1 MNMEKCLN
9 KVYLSIVV
17 GWLMESNRVVSVD
30 YEVGGI
36 DIVAFKHHL
45 EDLWLM
51 HGTLLHELNNLI
63 LLSNCVIDVVV
74 ELGLHLVF
82 ELSSLCQEVLVLCWD
97 GKVFSILS
105 EKVEL
110 TDMSPRVVSVSH
122 WVHGPD
128 PDVLSTSEE
137 IHFMNFLIKGFPIHA
152 HWDPSEGVDGVEN

>member
-30 YEVGGI
+30 NEVRGI
-36 DIVAFKHHL
+36 DIVAFKDHF

-74 ELGLHLVF
+74 KLSLHLVF
-82 ELSSLCQEVLVLCWD
+82 QLSGLCQEVLILCWD
-97 GKVFSILS
+97 GKVFSIFS

-110 TDMSPRVVSVSH
+110 TDMGPGVVSVSH

-128 PDVLSTSEE
+128 PHVLSSSE
-137 IHFMNFLIKGFPIHA
+137 
-152 HWDPSEGVDGVEN
+152 